1 MSRKILVVED
11 DVGLRELVSEV
22 LRDAELVVC
31 ESPDGRDAL
40 RRIHSGEVFDAILTD
55 IAMPQLDGLA
65 FLKSLRKNSILT
77 PVIILSG
84 LRERSAVLEALR
96 LGAYDFFEKPCDLT
110 KLLNVIKSAAE
121 IGVAIRQL
129 ISAVRISE
137 VTLQD
142 EQSRVEVI
150 RFADEVVRTAMANAK
165 LAINPDKKVG

>member
-1 MSRKILVVED
+1 
-11 DVGLRELVSEV
+11 
-22 LRDAELVVC
+22 
-31 ESPDGRDAL
+31 
-40 RRIHSGEVFDAILTD
+40 
-55 IAMPQLDGLA
+55 MPQLDGLA